1 MKRSLRFRMK
11 SPALTTTKTTAKNSA
26 RLLPI
31 LSLLVLFAL
40 SSVTLAQTTRR
51 KTPATRKPG
60 TQKQQPATQTPAS
73 QSGPRGASTPAQP
86 GSETSA
92 QPGTATQSST
102 PAQNGTLT
110 APPAPVPIVIING
123 QTLTSSDFNPTV
135 RQQLETVERRIAEA
149 RKSVLDLQI
158 NNTLL
163 DIEAK
168 RRRTDTHRLYESEV
182 ASRVPTPTP
191 AQIKKFI
198 DDNKAQ
204 FEGADPLTA
213 NQRVAAYLQDQA
225 ESKLADDLVKRL
237 RQTTPVVMGV
247 DVNSPNLSDTAVLAT
262 VGGQPIKGASIKERL
277 KPIIYQIQLE
287 AYALAKQQADQV
299 VDNRLLLEEA
309 RKRQIGPEEI
319 IRTEVSDKVRTP
331 TEAEVAKFYSDN
343 KARINGDLDSLRNQI
358 AMYLR
363 EQDQR
368 RLETELSDRLRKS
381 ANVRWLI
388 SEPPQPVQNVSVDDD
403 PSRGSAN
410 AAVTVVEFT
419 DFQCPACAAMHPVLE
434 EVLKSY
440 GDKVRFVVRDFPLS
454 QHENAQKA
462 AEAANAANEQGKF
475 FEYAALLFQ
484 RQKAL
489 DVPSLKKYASELGL
503 NRERFDAALDR
514 GVFAA
519 EVQRDIDDGEMYGVG
534 STPTIFINGV
544 QLKVLSVE
552 GLREAID
559 RAAKSPATAQP
570 K

>member
-1 MKRSLRFRMK
+1 MKRSISSRMK
-11 SPALTTTKTTAKNSA
+11 SSALLTTKTSTHVPAV
-26 RLLPI
+26 

-40 SSVTLAQTTRR
+40 SSVIVAQTTRR
-51 KTPATRKPG
+51 RTPASRKTS
-60 TQKQQPATQTPAS
+60 TQKQQPATQPQAS
-73 QSGPRGASTPAQP
+73 LTEASEASTTKQSGTPGQP
-86 GSETSA
+86 ATALQSE
-92 QPGTATQSST
+92 T
-102 PAQNGTLT
+102 PAQNE
-110 APPAPVPIVIING
+110 APGPPPSPVPIVILNG
-123 QTLTSSDFNPTV
+123 QTLSSSDFDLAV
-135 RQQLETVERRIAEA
+135 RQQLETVERKIAEA
-149 RKSVLDLQI
+149 RISVLDLQI

-182 ASRVPTPTP
+182 GSRVLTPTP

-204 FEGADPLTA
+204 FEGADPLTT

-247 DVNSPNLSDTAVLAT
+247 DVNSPNLSDNAVLAT
-262 VGGQPIKGASIKERL
+262 VGGQPIKGAAIKERL

-287 AYALAKQQADQV
+287 AYVLAKRQADEAV
-299 VDNRLLLEEA
+299 NNTLLLEEA

-319 IRTEVSDKVRTP
+319 IRSEVSDKVRTP
-331 TEAEVAKFYSDN
+331 TEADVAKFYSEN
-343 KARINGDLDSLRNQI
+343 KARITGDLDSVRNQI

-368 RLETELSDRLRKS
+368 RIEAELSDRLRKT

-410 AAVTVVEFT
+410 AAVTIVEFT

-440 GDKVRFVVRDFPLS
+440 GDKVRFVVRDFPLN

-475 FEYAALLFQ
+475 FEYIGLLFQ

-489 DVPSLKKYASELGL
+489 DVLSLKKYASELGL

-514 GVFAA
+514 GVYAA

-534 STPTIFINGV
+534 STPTIFVNGL
-544 QLKVLSVE
+544 QLKVLSAE

-559 RAAKSPATAQP
+559 RAAKSAPAQP